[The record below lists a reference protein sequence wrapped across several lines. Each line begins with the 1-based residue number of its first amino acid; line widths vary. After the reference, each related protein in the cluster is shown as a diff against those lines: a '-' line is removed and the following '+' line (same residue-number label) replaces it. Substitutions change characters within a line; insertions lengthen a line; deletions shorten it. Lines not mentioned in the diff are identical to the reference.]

1 MRKKSAH
8 MTFTFVLSS
17 LMAWFRKA
25 AADRMRVSEWPRS
38 IASNSWQYAASATN
52 RYW

>member
-8 MTFTFVLSS
+8 MHFTFVLSS
-17 LMAWFRKA
+17 LMTQLQMA

-38 IASNSWQYAASATN
+38 IATSGW
-52 RYW
+52 

>member
-17 LMAWFRKA
+17 SMTQLQKA

-38 IASNSWQYAASATN
+38 IATTRW
-52 RYW
+52 

>member
-8 MTFTFVLSS
+8 MPFTFVLSS
-17 LMAWFRKA
+17 LMTQLQMA

-38 IASNSWQYAASATN
+38 IAANGW
-52 RYW
+52 

>member
-17 LMAWFRKA
+17 PMTQLQKA
-25 AADRMRVSEWPRS
+25 AVDPTRVSEWPRS
-38 IASNSWQYAASATN
+38 IATIRW
-52 RYW
+52 

>member
-17 LMAWFRKA
+17 LMTQLQKA
-25 AADRMRVSEWPRS
+25 AVDRMRVSEWPHS
-38 IASNSWQYAASATN
+38 IATN
-52 RYW
+52 RW

>member
-17 LMAWFRKA
+17 LMTQLQKA
-25 AADRMRVSEWPRS
+25 AADRMEGF
-38 IASNSWQYAASATN
+38 
-52 RYW
+52 

>member
-17 LMAWFRKA
+17 LMAQLQKA

-38 IASNSWQYAASATN
+38 ITTN
-52 RYW
+52 CW

>member
-17 LMAWFRKA
+17 MMTQLQKA
-25 AADRMRVSEWPRS
+25 AADRMRVSEWPHS
-38 IASNSWQYAASATN
+38 IAGD
-52 RYW
+52 YW